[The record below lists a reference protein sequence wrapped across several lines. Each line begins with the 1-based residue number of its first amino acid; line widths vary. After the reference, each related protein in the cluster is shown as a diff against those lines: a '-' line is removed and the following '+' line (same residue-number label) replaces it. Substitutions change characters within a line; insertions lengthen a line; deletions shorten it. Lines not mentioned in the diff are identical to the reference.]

1 MGEGVGAGVGD
12 GDGVGEAVGDGE
24 GDAEAST
31 EGLGSMEANA
41 DAAAV
46 GSADASTNGVSL
58 GGGSRAIAVEVG
70 VVPAAGSSMPPRWTT
85 KPNEI
90 PADSTSTRIAASVA
104 RGTAEPLA
112 AASGSWSAIDP
123 RR

>member
-1 MGEGVGAGVGD
+1 MGAGVGD
-12 GDGVGEAVGDGE
+12 GDGEAVGSGDGE
-24 GDAEAST
+24 GDGDAST
-31 EGLGSMEANA
+31 DGLGSTEATA
-41 DAAAV
+41 EAASV
-46 GSADASTNGVSL
+46 GSADGSTNGVSL
-58 GGGSRAIAVEVG
+58 GGGSRAIAVDVG